1 MDISNINMS
10 DSRLRRLRNIS
21 RECPNVKKEYQNIVK
36 EQDNY
41 NKQLQ
46 FYNSSRTTS
55 NFMAQRVR
63 EHLSY
68 FLTNNRSATFNNNN
82 FKLQFVNDARITEIS
97 TWCERNKV
105 EHLIDDYYYINF
117 DDGTNIFGKR
127 DENVIDFNPELMP
140 MIVLKLR
147 KKINLMDK
155 DILNVDKKIQKYIK
169 DIEDILREQ
178 LEVDVP
184 IINRNK
190 VRIDNMNEDIQKL
203 QQKLAI
209 LQQNKFA
216 LTSENTKKQREVL
229 DYETFVHE
237 LTNKFVNIYSS

>member
-21 RECPNVKKEYQNIVK
+21 REHPNVKKEYQNIVN

-41 NKQLQ
+41 NQQLQ
-46 FYNSSRTTS
+46 FYSSSRTTS
-55 NFMAQRVR
+55 NLMGQRVR

-68 FLTNNRSATFNNNN
+68 FLTNNRSATFNKNN
-82 FKLQFVNDARITEIS
+82 FKLQFVNDARITSID

-147 KKINLMDK
+147 RKIDLMDK
-155 DILNVDKKIQKYIK
+155 DITNVDRKIQNYIK
-169 DIEDILREQ
+169 DIEDIEKEQ
-178 LEVDVP
+178 KEVDIP

-190 VRIDNMNEDIQKL
+190 VKIDNINEKIQKL
-203 QQKLAI
+203 QQKLAE
-209 LQQNKFA
+209 LQQNKFD
-216 LTSENTKKQREVL
+216 LTMENTTKQREVL

-237 LTNKFVNIYSS
+237 